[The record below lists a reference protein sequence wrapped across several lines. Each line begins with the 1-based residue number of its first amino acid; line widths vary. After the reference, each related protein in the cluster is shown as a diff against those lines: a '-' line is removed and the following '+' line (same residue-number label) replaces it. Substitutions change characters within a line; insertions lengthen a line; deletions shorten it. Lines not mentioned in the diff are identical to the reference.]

1 MSGWLRPRTVTSAGS
16 CRVGLGP
23 GLAVGRPS
31 AGTQRA
37 YDPLLH
43 RALAKQR
50 QRRVLDHAAPLSL
63 IGLNGGVTARQT
75 LLAPTMRR
83 LTA

>member
-1 MSGWLRPRTVTSAGS
+1 
-16 CRVGLGP
+16 
-23 GLAVGRPS
+23 
-31 AGTQRA
+31 
-37 YDPLLH
+37 LLH

-83 LTA
+83 LTGLPQMLGTRPTESAR